1 MLFRVWMG
9 DSAEQM
15 HAYIQRGCNRH
26 QLYIKPHPFIC
37 SWERLSDAYPVE
49 IGMQKEYSFIIKQI
63 RPGKEPSDIHEI
75 DRENMRKTPILVWEI

>member
-1 MLFRVWMG
+1 MLLRVWMG

-26 QLYIKPHPFIC
+26 QLYIKLHPFIC
-37 SWERLSDAYPVE
+37 SWERLGDTNPEAT
-49 IGMQKEYSFIIKQI
+49 GMQKEYGFIMKQI

-75 DRENMRKTPILVWEI
+75 DRENVRKTPILLREM